1 MLKGLRKR
9 ETYDELINELEED
22 PIKKYPDRRA
32 SQIENSNFMSQLA
45 LGFQEVVEQ
54 NNRIVKEKTKAL
66 LLQEMAAS
74 SNISHK
80 QLSIAKTPPQDN
92 MVYSVVRQGE
102 SGFKSTLSQPLI
114 IPAKPDIPMEA
125 STSSFKIGD
134 FESRLWD
141 FVPSRSKRKTER
153 FNIADDFDDDFEKQ
167 QQEVIDEIEMQQM
180 RDDSKLSQLLDQVKE
195 THNDTGNTSIDDLV
209 MRQNEQK
216 GTKRETNSDSDPEE
230 GKPKS
235 KAKATPKKATRP
247 NPEADNEPERTTKK
261 QKNKKELVIKDKVIK
276 EKVKHDTE
284 KVKHDTEKVI
294 YDTFDEWKKTNKG
307 FLFDQIYKRTHI
319 KKTLYNKKTKKED
332 LINLLLMADGKI

>member
-125 STSSFKIGD
+125 SSS
-134 FESRLWD
+134 S
-141 FVPSRSKRKTER
+141 SKRKTER

-209 MRQNEQK
+209 MRQNGQK

>member
-45 LGFQEVVEQ
+45 LGFQEVIEQ
-54 NNRIVKEKTKAL
+54 NNRIMKEKTKAL

-125 STSSFKIGD
+125 SSS
-134 FESRLWD
+134 
-141 FVPSRSKRKTER
+141 SKRKTER

-167 QQEVIDEIEMQQM
+167 QKVIDEIEMQQM

-195 THNDTGNTSIDDLV
+195 TQNDTGNTSIDDLV

-216 GTKRETNSDSDPEE
+216 GTKRETNSNSDPEE